1 MKKQEFI
8 NLSKN
13 MVAEYINAFTDKEN
27 IDRKITMKDVYPVG
41 FHDTPENF
49 RMILSVLGSDDFY
62 YEVIYKKDTK
72 GIYSY
77 VYRQVGKRIIGKRI
91 NNGKGIA

>member
-8 NLSKN
+8 NVSKN
-13 MVAEYINAFTDKEN
+13 MVAEYINTFGEN
-27 IDRKITMKDVYPVG
+27 KISMRDVYVVG
-41 FHDTPENF
+41 FHDTPENY
-49 RMILSVLGSDDFY
+49 RILLSTQASDEFY

-72 GIYSY
+72 GIHSY
-77 VYRQVGKRIIGKRI
+77 VYRKAGKRIIGKRI